1 MLFGLPRLTTVIGL
15 ASLRGVRSTGAV
27 TTQLSQMSTTCT
39 PSAPRDIPFVLFG
52 VGGVGNALLEAIVS
66 ARSLHAER
74 YGVRFC
80 AVAVCDSGAS
90 VGSTGGLS
98 DADLHAVMAH
108 KAAGNK
114 LATYAGA
121 NARGQEQ
128 SAAAFLQGVAT
139 QCAGASPGCIVVD
152 CTATDATVPAL
163 LMAAGG
169 DGVPDVRA
177 VTANKKPVSGPMDEF
192 RRLALGPHSAAR
204 FRYEATV
211 GAGLPVIAAL
221 GRVVGAADP
230 VTLISGSF
238 SGTLGY
244 VMSGLQAGQPF
255 SEVVAKAKD
264 LGYTEPDPRDDL
276 GGVDVARKAL
286 ILARTMGMSLEMED
300 VAVEPLYP
308 VELAE
313 VSVAEF
319 MAALPSLDAGVSAKV
334 SAAAAEGKVLRYAAS
349 VNPPTVEKPSG
360 SLSVGLLAVGS
371 DTPLGTLAGSDN
383 LVEIHTG
390 WYSSTPLVLRGAGA
404 GTGTT
409 AAGVLAD
416 MLELANAR

>member
-1 MLFGLPRLTTVIGL
+1 
-15 ASLRGVRSTGAV
+15 
-27 TTQLSQMSTTCT
+27 
-39 PSAPRDIPFVLFG
+39 
-52 VGGVGNALLEAIVS
+52 
-66 ARSLHAER
+66 
-74 YGVRFC
+74 
-80 AVAVCDSGAS
+80 
-90 VGSTGGLS
+90 
-98 DADLHAVMAH
+98 
-108 KAAGNK
+108 
-114 LATYAGA
+114 
-121 NARGQEQ
+121 
-128 SAAAFLQGVAT
+128 
-139 QCAGASPGCIVVD
+139 
-152 CTATDATVPAL
+152 
-163 LMAAGG
+163 
-169 DGVPDVRA
+169 
-177 VTANKKPVSGPMDEF
+177 
-192 RRLALGPHSAAR
+192 
-204 FRYEATV
+204 
-211 GAGLPVIAAL
+211 
-221 GRVVGAADP
+221 
-230 VTLISGSF
+230 
-238 SGTLGY
+238 
-244 VMSGLQAGQPF
+244 
-255 SEVVAKAKD
+255 VAKAKD